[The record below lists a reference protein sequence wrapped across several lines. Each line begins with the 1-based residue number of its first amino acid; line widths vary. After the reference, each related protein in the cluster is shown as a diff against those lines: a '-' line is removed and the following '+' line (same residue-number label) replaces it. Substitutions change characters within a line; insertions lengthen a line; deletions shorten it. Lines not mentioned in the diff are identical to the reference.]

1 MQSTNNIIQ
10 TKKTTTITTTYKNKK
25 QRDKQ
30 AATENNK
37 LTTIDPTD
45 TIAVLS
51 PYFIEIN
58 LWPASTTGY
67 INSNGRGSSTGTSNI
82 TDMNTINTTGTT
94 SSTAA
99 IATSVDINS
108 IDNMNRTTFIKEG
121 NKVPLLRHIENAVC
135 DMR

>member
-1 MQSTNNIIQ
+1 MQSTTNIIQ
-10 TKKTTTITTTYKNKK
+10 TKNTTTTTTGNKNKK

-30 AATENNK
+30 APTENNK

-67 INSNGRGSSTGTSNI
+67 INSNSGGNNGSSTGT
-82 TDMNTINTTGTT
+82 TTIA
-94 SSTAA
+94 S
-99 IATSVDINS
+99 SVDINS

>member
-10 TKKTTTITTTYKNKK
+10 TKKTTTTTTTTNKNKK

-30 AATENNK
+30 APIENNK

-67 INSNGRGSSTGTSNI
+67 SNSNGGGSSTGTSNI

-94 SSTAA
+94 SSTA